1 MLMILLK
8 VSLFSK
14 GFFSSSPQLFVWP
27 FLSGREIFT
36 GETGIEKEGRYEMR
50 NRYGLLTLPLLCA
63 LIVASFL
70 AAFPISAEG
79 ARFYVTPGGAG
90 ANAGT
95 SWQEAFSEA
104 LFPNAL
110 LAAAPG
116 TEFWVAKGR
125 YRPSTTD
132 KTKFFPLNPGVALYG
147 GFAGTETARDQRNW
161 KVNVTVLTGDL
172 NFDDNPVDANGITLR
187 SSSIQ
192 GTNSVNVM
200 NAQVSNAATILDG
213 FVITAGDSNTVGGGI
228 LNPLGGVAIRN
239 CSFYGNR
246 ASQDGGAL
254 YMESGSTST
263 VTDCT
268 FSGNAADSGAA
279 IYNNGSATLIQR
291 CFFEAN
297 FAVLQN
303 GGAIFTLNSPF
314 PEVDGC
320 TFFKNKAGDRG
331 GGIYATNNVRVT
343 ACTFIENEAADGGG
357 IFAIGSE
364 PVVTNCTFSGNTA
377 SVNGGGMQNYW
388 AATTIVTNCTFS
400 GNTAAA
406 GGNMYNA
413 DSDPTV
419 TNSIFWAGVNGEI
432 TDDAASNPVVSYC
445 VVQGGYGPGSNI
457 ITGDPK
463 LGPLATNGGPTETMA
478 LLSGSSALDA
488 GTSTGAPSVDQRGI
502 SRPQGSG
509 YDIGAFEVEVGGGG
523 GSGGGCSAGGGS
535 LFALLLML
543 APLTLLRRR
552 G

>member
-1 MLMILLK
+1 
-8 VSLFSK
+8 
-14 GFFSSSPQLFVWP
+14 
-27 FLSGREIFT
+27 
-36 GETGIEKEGRYEMR
+36 MR

-63 LIVASFL
+63 LIAASFF

-79 ARFYVTPGGAG
+79 AVFYVTPGGAG
-90 ANAGT
+90 AKAGT
-95 SWQEAFSEA
+95 SWANAFSEA
-104 LFPNAL
+104 EFPNAL
-110 LAAAPG
+110 MSAPVDS
-116 TEFWVAKGR
+116 EFWVAKGR

-132 KTKFFPLNPGVALYG
+132 KTEFFPLNPGVAVYG

-161 KVNVTVLTGDL
+161 KTNVTVLTGDL
-172 NFDDNPVDANGITLR
+172 AFDDFFDADGITRR
-187 SSSIQ
+187 SSSIV

-200 NAQVSNAATILDG
+200 NAQVSNAATVLDG
-213 FVITAGDSNTVGGGI
+213 FVITAGDSNTIGGGI

-246 ASQDGGAL
+246 ASQSGGAL
-254 YMESGSTST
+254 YMENSTST

-268 FSGNAADSGAA
+268 FSGNTADWGGA
-279 IYNNGSATLIQR
+279 IYNDKSASLIER
-291 CFFEAN
+291 CFFESN

-303 GGAIFTLNSPF
+303 GGAIFSTNFPS
-314 PEVDGC
+314 PEVEGC

-331 GGIYATNNVRVT
+331 GGICATNDTRVS

-357 IFAIGSE
+357 IFAIGTE

-377 SVNGGGMQNYW
+377 SANGGGMQNYW

-406 GGNMYNA
+406 GGNIYNA

-419 TNSIFWAGVNGEI
+419 TNSIFWAGTGGEI
-432 TDDAASNPVVSYC
+432 VDDATSNPVVSYC

-463 LGPLATNGGPTETMA
+463 LGSLAANGGPTETMA

-488 GTSTGAPSVDQRGI
+488 GTSTGAPSADQRGI
-502 SRPQGSG
+502 SRPQGAG

-543 APLTLLRRR
+543 APLALLRRR
-552 G
+552 R

>member
-1 MLMILLK
+1 
-8 VSLFSK
+8 
-14 GFFSSSPQLFVWP
+14 
-27 FLSGREIFT
+27 
-36 GETGIEKEGRYEMR
+36 MR

-63 LIVASFL
+63 LIVASFFVI
-70 AAFPISAEG
+70 FPISAEG
-79 ARFYVTPGGAG
+79 AVFYVTPGGG
-90 ANAGT
+90 NPKAGT
-95 SWQEAFSEA
+95 SWAMAFSEA
-104 LFPNAL
+104 EFSNAL

-132 KTKFFPLNPGVALYG
+132 KTKFFPLNPGVEVYG
-147 GFAGTETARDQRNW
+147 GFAGAETARGQRNW
-161 KVNVTVLTGDL
+161 KTNITVLTGDL
-172 NFDDNPVDANGITLR
+172 AFDDFVNADGITLQ

-200 NAQVSNAATILDG
+200 NAQVSNAATVLDG
-213 FVITAGDSNTVGGGI
+213 FVITAGDSNTIGGGI
-228 LNPLGGVAIRN
+228 LNPLGGVEIRN

-246 ASQDGGAL
+246 ASQSGGAL
-254 YMESGSTST
+254 YMENSTST

-268 FSGNAADSGAA
+268 FSGNTADWGGA
-279 IYNNGSATLIQR
+279 IYNDKSASLIQR
-291 CFFEAN
+291 CFFESN

-303 GGAIFTLNSPF
+303 GGGIFSTNFPA

-331 GGIYATNNVRVT
+331 GGIHITNNARVT
-343 ACTFIENEAADGGG
+343 SSTFIENEAADGGG

-364 PVVTNCTFSGNTA
+364 PEVTNCTFSGNKAT
-377 SVNGGGMQNYW
+377 VNGGGMQNYW

-400 GNTAAA
+400 GNVAAA
-406 GGNMYNA
+406 GGNMYNS

-419 TNSIFWAGVNGEI
+419 TNCIFWGGTGGEVV
-432 TDDAASNPVVSYC
+432 DDAASVPVVSYC
-445 VVQGGYGPGSNI
+445 VVQGGYAAGSNI
-457 ITGDPK
+457 FTGDPK
-463 LGPLATNGGPTETMA
+463 LAPLAANGGPTETMA

-502 SRPQGSG
+502 SRPQGAG

-535 LFALLLML
+535 LFALLMIL
-543 APLTLLRRR
+543 APLALLRRR